1 MMSTGGFAEAALI
14 ACYGIPSLNA
24 LSHAAARPKDGGR
37 AALVRRGIL
46 RRQLGPVQ
54 KLVLRH
60 LATSEHGTWHAG
72 TAWIWD
78 DRTTMI
84 RVLSSLER
92 QGLIEKFDHHQHAMA
107 YRITELGRTSAR
119 LG

>member
-1 MMSTGGFAEAALI
+1 LD
-14 ACYGIPSLNA
+14 C
-24 LSHAAARPKDGGR
+24 H
-37 AALVRRGIL
+37 LVRKRTL

-72 TAWIWD
+72 TGWIWE

-92 QGLIEKFDHHQHAMA
+92 MGLVEKFAHPQHPVA
-107 YRITELGRTSAR
+107 YRITELGKKSPR
-119 LG
+119 

>member
-1 MMSTGGFAEAALI
+1 LEW
-14 ACYGIPSLNA
+14 
-24 LSHAAARPKDGGR
+24 D
-37 AALVRRGIL
+37 LVRRGTL

-60 LATSEHGTWHAG
+60 LAVSEHGTWHAG
-72 TAWIWD
+72 MGWIWD

-92 QGLIEKFDHHQHAMA
+92 QGLIEKFNHHQHPVA